1 MQTTTQ
7 TTAKNAKNAK
17 NAQAAIVANPANV
30 PASLAPAPVTP
41 APVTPAPVTPPVNL
55 LATLKAQTPAT
66 ATSAQLAQ
74 AIGAVQG
81 AYQAIQNGVSAPT
94 RGTSCIM
101 VWVAFCNYC
110 VTHQTAPTLAQL
122 APNLTSVN
130 PTTQSVQFY
139 KVKRYFGL

>member
-7 TTAKNAKNAK
+7 TTATTKATKAT
-17 NAQAAIVANPANV
+17 AQAAIVANPANV
-30 PASLAPAPVTP
+30 PATLAPVAPV
-41 APVTPAPVTPPVNL
+41 APVNL
-55 LATLKAQTPAT
+55 LATLKAQAPAT
-66 ATSAQLAQ
+66 ATSAQLAA

-81 AYQAIQNGVSAPT
+81 AYVATQNSVAAPT

-110 VTHQTAPTLAQL
+110 VAHQTAPTLAQL
-122 APNLTSVN
+122 APSLTSVN
-130 PTTQSVQFY
+130 PTTQSVQYY

>member
-7 TTAKNAKNAK
+7 TTKATK
-17 NAQAAIVANPANV
+17 AIVANPANV
-30 PASLAPAPVTP
+30 PATLAPVTP
-41 APVTPAPVTPPVNL
+41 APANL
-55 LATLKAQTPAT
+55 LATLKAQAPAT
-66 ATSAQLAQ
+66 ATSAQLAT

-81 AYQAIQNGVSAPT
+81 AYVAIQNGIAAPT
-94 RGTSCIM
+94 RGTSCIQ
-101 VWVAFCNYC
+101 VWCAFCNYC

-122 APNLTSVN
+122 APALIGVN

>member
-7 TTAKNAKNAK
+7 TTKATK
-17 NAQAAIVANPANV
+17 AIVANPANV
-30 PASLAPAPVTP
+30 PATLAPVAPV
-41 APVTPAPVTPPVNL
+41 APVNL

-66 ATSAQLAQ
+66 ATSAQLAT

-81 AYQAIQNGVSAPT
+81 AYVAIQNSVSAPT

-110 VTHQTAPTLAQL
+110 VANQQAPTLVQL
-122 APNLTSVN
+122 APALTSVN
-130 PTTQSVQFY
+130 PTTQSVQYY

>member
-7 TTAKNAKNAK
+7 TTAKATK
-17 NAQAAIVANPANV
+17 Q
-30 PASLAPAPVTP
+30 APVTP
-41 APVTPAPVTPPVNL
+41 VAPVAPVAPVTNL

-81 AYQAIQNGVSAPT
+81 AYVAIQHGVSAPT

-101 VWVAFCNYC
+101 VWCAFCNYC
-110 VTHQTAPTLAQL
+110 VANQTAPTLAQL
-122 APNLTSVN
+122 APALTGVN
-130 PTTQSVQFY
+130 PTTQSVQYY

>member
-7 TTAKNAKNAK
+7 ATTAKK
-17 NAQAAIVANPANV
+17 AIVANPANV
-30 PASLAPAPVTP
+30 PATLAPVTP
-41 APVTPAPVTPPVNL
+41 VAPVNL

-66 ATSAQLAQ
+66 ATSAQLAT

-81 AYQAIQNGVSAPT
+81 AYQAVQNGVAAPT

-101 VWVAFCNYC
+101 VWCAFCNYC

-122 APNLTSVN
+122 APALTGVN